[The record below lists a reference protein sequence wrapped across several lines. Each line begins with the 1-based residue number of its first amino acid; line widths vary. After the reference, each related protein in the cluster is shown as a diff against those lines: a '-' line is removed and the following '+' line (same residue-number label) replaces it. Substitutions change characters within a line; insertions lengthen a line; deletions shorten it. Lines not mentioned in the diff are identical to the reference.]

1 MLRLVDAIAHA
12 LCAIAHNKGVPGEY
26 GRFLGR
32 QLAEAGLSPSELAE
46 RAGLSPSHVYQLLR
60 GDRADPRGTT
70 LRKIAAALG
79 RVEASALD
87 TATGPAV
94 DKATFFALMSA
105 FPSGVTI
112 VTTVDELGRPRGLTC
127 TSVCSLSAEPPL
139 VLVCVDRRSHTLGAL
154 RHAGRFVVN
163 YLLAGRGDL
172 SNRFATTDPDKF
184 EHVAWRPTAHGL
196 PWLFADSLGSAE
208 CVIVQEVAGGDHVIL
223 IGRVESGQ
231 VPAPGTQP
239 LVYFRRSY
247 LSWRGAGA

>member
-1 MLRLVDAIAHA
+1 ML
-12 LCAIAHNKGVPGEY
+12 E
-26 GRFLGR
+26 R
-32 QLAEAGLSPSELAE
+32 QLAEAGLSPAELAQ

-60 GDRADPRGTT
+60 GDRADPRATT
-70 LRKIAAALG
+70 LQRIAAVLG
-79 RVEASALD
+79 GVQTVSFDAGSGDR
-87 TATGPAV
+87 V

-139 VLVCVDRRSHTLGAL
+139 VLVCVDRRSHTLAAL

-172 SNRFATTDPDKF
+172 SNRFATTEPDKF
-184 EHVAWRPTAHGL
+184 EDVSWRPTARGL
-196 PWLFADSLGSAE
+196 PWLFADSLASAE
-208 CVIVQEVAGGDHVIL
+208 CAIVQEVPGGDHVIL

-231 VPAPGTQP
+231 VARARYPTAGLLPAF
-239 LVYFRRSY
+239 VS
-247 LSWRGAGA
+247 

>member
-1 MLRLVDAIAHA
+1 M
-12 LCAIAHNKGVPGEY
+12 
-26 GRFLGR
+26 
-32 QLAEAGLSPSELAE
+32 
-46 RAGLSPSHVYQLLR
+46 SPSHVYQLLR

-70 LRKIAAALG
+70 LRRIAAALG
-79 RVEASALD
+79 LPETPP
-87 TATGPAV
+87 TAADGISGV

-127 TSVCSLSAEPPL
+127 TAVCSLSAEPPL

-154 RHAGRFVVN
+154 RHARRFVVN

-172 SNRFATTDPDKF
+172 SNRFATTEPDKF
-184 EHVAWRPTAHGL
+184 DQVAWRPTARGL
-196 PWLFADSLGSAE
+196 PWLFADSMAYAE
-208 CVIVQEVAGGDHVIL
+208 CAIVQDVPGGDHVIL
-223 IGRVESGQ
+223 IGCVESGQ

-247 LSWRGAGA
+247 LSWRGN